1 MGKKYKLT
9 DSELQQV
16 VTESVVKILNEDKN
30 MLSNISN
37 KDKKK
42 FDVALINSCVVYW
55 YMKNMD
61 GTYDSYMDRI
71 NNYLEWMASRPS
83 DRTKYNAMKFV
94 KDFIN
99 KHKLTDEFLRDYCY
113 DLEHNNPREKWNKQL
128 RK

>member
-1 MGKKYKLT
+1 
-9 DSELQQV
+9 
-16 VTESVVKILNEDKN
+16 

-42 FDVALINSCVVYW
+42 FDIALINSCVVYW
-55 YMKNMD
+55 YMENMD
-61 GTYDSYMDRI
+61 GTYDIYMDRI
-71 NNYLEWMASRPS
+71 NNCLEWMESRPS

-99 KHKLTDEFLRDYCY
+99 KHKLTDEFLREYCFN
-113 DLEHNNPREKWNKQL
+113 LEYNNPREEWNKKI